1 MNPQDGD
8 PVQANAAHAEYLAEV
23 RRLVDEQVAALFQT
37 VSAAASRIGATTM
50 SGQAAQAQNNR
61 TMTLTAGGR
70 AATLTVEAVTDLPE
84 GSDRA
89 QEFPSG
95 QARCTVNAGSTTDV
109 WDLHRVG
116 DVDNLRYGWVDGNTL
131 APLDEAEIANRL
143 QTALGGAA
151 GDATTYVS
159 TSAAGYEA
167 GIGATGAAAQDVFT
181 AEAGGRIIPVDG
193 DPRTIEGETP

>member
-37 VSAAASRIGATTM
+37 VSAAASRIGATTT
-50 SGQAAQAQNNR
+50 GGQAQNNR
-61 TMTLTAGGR
+61 TMTLTAGGQ

-95 QARCTVNAGSTTDV
+95 QARCTVTAGSATEI
-109 WDLHRVG
+109 WDLHRLG
-116 DVDNLRYGWVDGNTL
+116 DVDNLRYGWVDSNTL

-143 QTALGGAA
+143 QTVLGGTA
-151 GDATTYVS
+151 GGATSSVS

-167 GIGATGAAAQDVFT
+167 GIGATGAGTQDVFT
-181 AEAGGRIIPVDG
+181 AEAGGRVIPVDG